1 MSDTPSPAESSSITS
16 SDPPSDLSSASS
28 PEKLV
33 AVGRIIG
40 AHGRN
45 GEIRVKV
52 TSDVPGR
59 FDAGKTLSVS
69 RDGVTAEDQTY
80 QIAESRLTGSKG
92 NDILIVSFRGFRDR
106 DQALRLA
113 GFWLC
118 VTQSQVPAADDGEYF
133 HYQLI
138 GLKVRT
144 VAGEELGEL
153 AEILETGSNDV
164 YVVRGVAGEILVPAL
179 SPVVREIDIDA
190 GLMVVDLPEGLR

>member
-1 MSDTPSPAESSSITS
+1 MSDSSPIPSP
-16 SDPPSDLSSASS
+16 DPLSG
-28 PEKLV
+28 PTGQELV
-33 AVGRIIG
+33 AVARIIG
-40 AHGRN
+40 AHGRE

-59 FDAGKTLSVS
+59 FDEGQTLLVS
-69 RDGVTAEDQTY
+69 QDGISGDGRTCR
-80 QIAESRLTGSKG
+80 IANSRSTGSKG
-92 NDILIVSFRGFRDR
+92 NDVLIISLKGFRDR
-106 DQALRLA
+106 DQALKLA

-118 VTQSQVPAADDGEYF
+118 VAQSEVPVPEEGEYF

-144 VAGEELGEL
+144 VDGEDLGEL

-164 YVVRGVAGEILVPAL
+164 YVVAGDSGDVLVPAL
-179 SPVVREIDIDA
+179 SRVVREIDIDE

>member
-1 MSDTPSPAESSSITS
+1 MSDSPAV
-16 SDPPSDLSSASS
+16 PPSDSSSGPVA
-28 PEKLV
+28 EELV
-33 AVGRIIG
+33 AVARIIG
-40 AHGRN
+40 AHGRE

-59 FDAGKTLSVS
+59 FDEGQTLLLSQ
-69 RDGVTAEDQTY
+69 DGVSADGRTCR
-80 QIAESRLTGSKG
+80 IANSRSTVSKG
-92 NDILIVSFRGFRDR
+92 NDVLIISLAGFRDR
-106 DQALRLA
+106 DQALELA

-118 VTQSQVPAADDGEYF
+118 VAQSEVPAAEEGEYF

-144 VAGEELGEL
+144 VDGEDLGEL

-164 YVVRGVAGEILVPAL
+164 YVVAGEGGDVLVPAL
-179 SPVVREIDIDA
+179 SRVVREIDIDA